1 MRPAINNTISCG
13 VDAHVGGGG
22 GKRLPDFSGVSAAG
36 EPGAGVISGLY
47 R

>member
-1 MRPAINNTISCG
+1 MRPAINNTISCW
-13 VDAHVGGGG
+13 VDAHGGGG
-22 GKRLPDFSGVSAAG
+22 LPDFSGVSAAG